1 MMNVQPS
8 DALVP
13 DSAAAKTCSLAD
25 AIARRRSVRGFLPES
40 VPGDTLREIFTLA
53 QQAPSNCNVQP
64 WHVIVGS
71 GTTLRSLRDKLV
83 NTVVSG
89 EQPTLD
95 FARTEQFEG
104 IMRKRQIETAV
115 ELYGNM
121 NIARGDKEGRARAAL
136 RNYEFFDAPHAA
148 FIFMPKHFGETV
160 ALDVGMY
167 AQTLMLALTAY
178 GIGSCAQVSISRYP
192 NVVREHFQVDA
203 ALGLLMAISFGYED
217 TSVPANKTR
226 VPRAPID
233 EEVRFVS

>member
-1 MMNVQPS
+1 MSISSN
-8 DALVP
+8 DTRIA
-13 DSAAAKTCSLAD
+13 DSSTAATCSLAD
-25 AIARRRSVRGFLPES
+25 AVMRRRSVRGFLPEP
-40 VPGDTLREIFTLA
+40 VPRDTLRQIFTLA

-64 WHVIVGS
+64 WQVIVGS
-71 GTTLRSLRDKLV
+71 GDALRALRDKLV
-83 NTVVSG
+83 NGIVSG
-89 EQPTLD
+89 QEPTLD

-121 NIARGDKEGRARAAL
+121 NIGRGDKEGRARAAL

-148 FIFMPKHFGETV
+148 FIFMPRHFGETV

-167 AQTLMLALTAY
+167 AQTLMLALAAH

-192 NVVREHFQVDA
+192 HVVREHFQVDDS
-203 ALGLLMAISFGYED
+203 LGLLMAVSFGYED
-217 TSVPANKTR
+217 VSVPANKTR

-233 EEVRFVS
+233 EDVRFVD

>member
-1 MMNVQPS
+1 MNTQS
-8 DALVP
+8 NDALVP
-13 DSAAAKTCSLAD
+13 ESSAAKTCSLAD
-25 AIARRRSVRGFLPES
+25 AITRRRSVRGFLPEP
-40 VPGDTLREIFTLA
+40 VPHEVLREIFTLA

-71 GTTLRSLRDKLV
+71 DVALRSLRDKLV

-89 EQPTLD
+89 QESTLD

-167 AQTLMLALTAY
+167 AQTLMLTFAAY

-192 NVVREHFQVDA
+192 DVVREHFQVDA
-203 ALGLLMAISFGYED
+203 GLGLLMAISFGYED
-217 TSVPANKTR
+217 IAVPANKTR

-233 EEVRFVS
+233 AEVRFVS